1 MKDVHDGLGVKNM
14 SDLVLKKI
22 HSKYLKKTL
31 QMNKLKNQK
40 WLKDKYDKISENEL
54 NKKARKEST
63 LEIILW
69 LLS

>member
-1 MKDVHDGLGVKNM
+1 
-14 SDLVLKKI
+14 
-22 HSKYLKKTL
+22 
-31 QMNKLKNQK
+31 MNKLKNQK

>member
-1 MKDVHDGLGVKNM
+1 
-14 SDLVLKKI
+14 
-22 HSKYLKKTL
+22 
-31 QMNKLKNQK
+31 MNKLKNKK
-40 WLKDKYDKISENEL
+40 WLKDNDDKLSENEL